1 MNPHVTKILLAL
13 GATVLL
19 GACASLSNVHEAAM
33 GEGAL
38 AQIHEGLTEDQVRSL
53 AGAPKVV
60 RDEPRLEETLWIY
73 YYTDEWNY
81 PSEFDVS
88 FDRAGAVADIST
100 ARLHY

>member
-1 MNPHVTKILLAL
+1 MNPQVSKILLAL
-13 GATVLL
+13 GATILL
-19 GACASLSNVHEAAM
+19 GACASLSNVHEAAS

-38 AQIHEGLTEDQVRSL
+38 AQVHQGLTEDQVRSL

-73 YYTDEWNY
+73 YYTDEWSY

-88 FDRAGAVADIST
+88 FDKSGAVAEIST
-100 ARLHY
+100 ERLHY